1 MERGRFQQ
9 ISQNVRKQN
18 MASNLIM
25 IVEDSQ
31 TDMQIAKSIC
41 LDNGFKTVSV
51 VEGDKVLS
59 TAIENKPDLILLDVI
74 LPNKN
79 GFQVCRQLKTNEE
92 TKDIKIVIVSSKDQA
107 SDKFWAKKQG
117 ADDYITKPYEE
128 EQLLA
133 AIKNNIK

>member
-18 MASNLIM
+18 MASKLIM